1 MAFSKSATT
10 ATGFKPKNKL
20 RRQAAFLSIKKNKE
34 SEKRDMRLRRKR
46 EEAKDTSLRDERLAN
61 NIPQTIEAKRVWD
74 DEPVGD
80 EEDMLGW
87 AVDVERL
94 AKRRKTEDEATAQD
108 EEEGTLAKLKKLEKA
123 DKDNSDSDEESDSD
137 AELRKSK
144 RATSPTP
151 SAATTSAT
159 NLELSPEFLK
169 QKFPQIFAP
178 VDEPKILITT
188 SINSTLHKEADI
200 LTSFFPNSTYIRR
213 TAHAHAHKY
222 SVREIASFASAREY
236 TALVVLMQAEH
247 EKKPDGLDVIMLP
260 QGPHF
265 HFSVTNWIDGKK
277 LPRHANDT
285 GHYPELILNNFKTPL
300 GILTAHLFKG
310 LFPAAP
316 ELQGRQ
322 VLTLHNQRDYIFVRR
337 HRYVFRDKRESEKS
351 VMGNDGKPIKGVEDV
366 KVGMQEIGYVLF
378 PPTAFA
384 DIRDKERIWPA
395 NQAKQTPHDA
405 QAAPHRPRHPV
416 QERPGLAVE
425 GPHGEEQDALQHVDG
440 ETARRRGGRRGDVGG
455 LLLGYHDDG
464 DDDDDRNKID
474 AKEAW
479 RNINVNT
486 NTPNQMLRNTRT
498 YTHTIPYHTKT
509 RPRGLNG
516 RRDVI
521 GNLVFHPPRESQPFA
536 CLLSPFP
543 VAFIHLFCMYVT
555 KDKKTPQTPEM
566 PMFPEFLEFF
576 ESSQAQLNS
585 TQLNSSHTHSF
596 TPSLYFPYPPYP
608 DPPGVII
615 PWPEGPGV
623 EASPAGWFVGVLGP
637 STPWRALPGWNMMP
651 PLRPWKASD
660 WAPCAA
666 RTAAWAVA
674 LAGGPTPVRP
684 HIWPFISSG
693 ICPSKM
699 RLRSSQK
706 TVPVSQASEPAV
718 CALPMRWQPSSS
730 ARSWRPDFVPRL
742 LRMLVADDPMTPRR
756 TRLLACRQR
765 YLTSRSRG
773 KKTSTRRRY
782 DSSSSG
788 SGLELSILTR

>member
-1 MAFSKSATT
+1 MAYSKSATT

-94 AKRRKTEDEATAQD
+94 AKRRKMEDEATAQD

-123 DKDNSDSDEESDSD
+123 KDNSDSDEESDSD
-137 AELRKSK
+137 ADSMLDDDNDSDDSAFDSDAELRKSK
-144 RATSPTP
+144 RAASPTP

-178 VDEPKILITT
+178 VDEPKVLITT

-222 SVREIASFASAREY
+222 SVREIASFASARDY

-366 KVGMQEIGYVLF
+366 KVGMQEIGYVFSSSFCFL
-378 PPTAFA
+378 
-384 DIRDKERIWPA
+384 ISRVDKKRGFDPA

-405 QAAPHRPRHPV
+405 QAASHRPRHPV

-440 ETARRRGGRRGDVGG
+440 ETARRGEVGG
-455 LLLGYHDDG
+455 LLLGYHDDR
-464 DDDDDRNKID
+464 DKTD
-474 AKEAW
+474 AKEAG

-498 YTHTIPYHTKT
+498 YTHTIPYHTTPYHTKT

-516 RRDVI
+516 RRDVM
-521 GNLVFHPPRESQPFA
+521 GNLVFPSPRKSSLLRA
-536 CLLSPFP
+536 CFLPFP
-543 VAFIHLFCMYVT
+543 VALIHLFCVYAY
-555 KDKKTPQTPEM
+555 KRQKTPQTPEM
-566 PMFPEFLEFF
+566 PHVSRIQP
-576 ESSQAQLNS
+576 SSAQLKS
-585 TQLNSSHTHSF
+585 
-596 TPSLYFPYPPYP
+596 SLYFPYPPYP

-684 HIWPFISSG
+684 HI
-693 ICPSKM
+693 
-699 RLRSSQK
+699 
-706 TVPVSQASEPAV
+706 
-718 CALPMRWQPSSS
+718 
-730 ARSWRPDFVPRL
+730 
-742 LRMLVADDPMTPRR
+742 
-756 TRLLACRQR
+756 
-765 YLTSRSRG
+765 
-773 KKTSTRRRY
+773 
-782 DSSSSG
+782 
-788 SGLELSILTR
+788 

>member
-20 RRQAAFLSIKKNKE
+20 RRQAAFLSIKKARE

-94 AKRRKTEDEATAQD
+94 AKRRKTEQEAAAQD
-108 EEEGTLAKLKKLEKA
+108 EEEGTLAKLKKLEEA
-123 DKDNSDSDEESDSD
+123 ANNDSDSDEEDDSDADSMLDDDNDSDDSAFDSD

-144 RATSPTP
+144 RAASPTP

-188 SINSTLHKEADI
+188 SINSSLHKEADV

-222 SVREIASFASAREY
+222 SVREIASFASARDY

-247 EKKPDGLDVIMLP
+247 EKKPDGLDVITLP
-260 QGPHF
+260 NGPHF
-265 HFSVTNWIDGKK
+265 HFSVTNWVDGKK

-366 KVGMQEIGYVLF
+366 KVGMQEIGYVAFLF
-378 PPTAFA
+378 PPLFLLPLLLFTRKT
-384 DIRDKERIWPA
+384 IVKLTSS
-395 NQAKQTPHDA
+395 QTPHDA
-405 QAAPHRPRHPV
+405 QAAPHRSRHPV

-425 GPHGEEQDALQHVDG
+425 GPHGEEQDAFQHVDG
-440 ETARRRGGRRGDVGG
+440 RMMS
-455 LLLGYHDDG
+455 GYHDDETG
-464 DDDDDRNKID
+464 LKI
-474 AKEAW
+474 EHV
-479 RNINVNT
+479 NI

-498 YTHTIPYHTKT
+498 IPIPYK
-509 RPRGLNG
+509 
-516 RRDVI
+516 D
-521 GNLVFHPPRESQPFA
+521 A
-536 CLLSPFP
+536 C
-543 VAFIHLFCMYVT
+543 ACI
-555 KDKKTPQTPEM
+555 K
-566 PMFPEFLEFF
+566 
-576 ESSQAQLNS
+576 
-585 TQLNSSHTHSF
+585 
-596 TPSLYFPYPPYP
+596 
-608 DPPGVII
+608 
-615 PWPEGPGV
+615 
-623 EASPAGWFVGVLGP
+623 
-637 STPWRALPGWNMMP
+637 
-651 PLRPWKASD
+651 
-660 WAPCAA
+660 
-666 RTAAWAVA
+666 RT
-674 LAGGPTPVRP
+674 
-684 HIWPFISSG
+684 S
-693 ICPSKM
+693 
-699 RLRSSQK
+699 
-706 TVPVSQASEPAV
+706 
-718 CALPMRWQPSSS
+718 
-730 ARSWRPDFVPRL
+730 
-742 LRMLVADDPMTPRR
+742 
-756 TRLLACRQR
+756 
-765 YLTSRSRG
+765 
-773 KKTSTRRRY
+773 
-782 DSSSSG
+782 
-788 SGLELSILTR
+788 

>member
-1 MAFSKSATT
+1 MAYSKSATT

-94 AKRRKTEDEATAQD
+94 AKRRKMEDEATAQD

-137 AELRKSK
+137 ADSMLDDDNDSDDSAFDSDAELRKSK
-144 RATSPTP
+144 RAASPTP

-222 SVREIASFASAREY
+222 SVREIASFASARDY

-247 EKKPDGLDVIMLP
+247 EKKPDGLDIIMLP

-310 LFPAAP
+310 MFPAAP

-366 KVGMQEIGYVLF
+366 KVGMQEIGYVVS
-378 PPTAFA
+378 
-384 DIRDKERIWPA
+384 DIRLTKGIAELTR
-395 NQAKQTPHDA
+395 NQTPHDA

-440 ETARRRGGRRGDVGG
+440 ETARWETRGGGEVGG
-455 LLLGYHDDG
+455 LLLGYHDDR
-464 DDDDDRNKID
+464 DKTD
-474 AKEAW
+474 AEEAG

-498 YTHTIPYHTKT
+498 YTHTIPYHT
-509 RPRGLNG
+509 
-516 RRDVI
+516 
-521 GNLVFHPPRESQPFA
+521 
-536 CLLSPFP
+536 
-543 VAFIHLFCMYVT
+543 
-555 KDKKTPQTPEM
+555 TPY
-566 PMFPEFLEFF
+566 
-576 ESSQAQLNS
+576 
-585 TQLNSSHTHSF
+585 H
-596 TPSLYFPYPPYP
+596 
-608 DPPGVII
+608 
-615 PWPEGPGV
+615 
-623 EASPAGWFVGVLGP
+623 
-637 STPWRALPGWNMMP
+637 
-651 PLRPWKASD
+651 
-660 WAPCAA
+660 
-666 RTAAWAVA
+666 
-674 LAGGPTPVRP
+674 
-684 HIWPFISSG
+684 
-693 ICPSKM
+693 
-699 RLRSSQK
+699 
-706 TVPVSQASEPAV
+706 
-718 CALPMRWQPSSS
+718 
-730 ARSWRPDFVPRL
+730 
-742 LRMLVADDPMTPRR
+742 
-756 TRLLACRQR
+756 
-765 YLTSRSRG
+765 
-773 KKTSTRRRY
+773 TRRVRV
-782 DSSSSG
+782 D
-788 SGLELSILTR
+788 